1 MMIGADLYYVYLG
14 RKQWLVEWIKI
25 PKDGDV

>member
-1 MMIGADLYYVYLG
+1 MMIGTVLYYLYLG

-25 PKDGDV
+25 PKDVDV